1 MEVEYMF
8 IVENAEEIMTE
19 EFNNFPEITDWSDD
33 SYNILEASLFFN
45 EDLNKIVKATAVAE
59 VMAYNEGTIESFN
72 EGAFET
78 VKNKL
83 AELWRKFK
91 VFVLK
96 VRDRF
101 MAWIRKT
108 FMSNKSFWSKYGNV
122 IEGNASKLLRK
133 NPKITTFDYKSYDTE
148 NEKLKNLKLDVGVFK
163 GCKTKDDA
171 IDKFDELNE
180 SLDYIK
186 KDISQALNKSEEH
199 TVKDFLSY
207 NKISL
212 NKTVF
217 KDQENKFK
225 TSIKIIENIVKA
237 EEDKVKKRSK
247 STYTYGNDNLKGSE
261 GNNSSD
267 TALMIYSAK
276 YFKAVCSAR
285 LDFEIKYS
293 KMILKTLTKI
303 GYEAVKLQN
312 TKEEDIKEESASID
326 LLNKYLQRI

>member
-1 MEVEYMF
+1 MF
-8 IVENAEEIMTE
+8 IVENAEEIMNE

-45 EDLNKIVKATAVAE
+45 EDLNKIVQATAVAE

-72 EGAFET
+72 EGVFET

-101 MAWIRKT
+101 MAWIHKT
-108 FMSNKSFWSKYGNV
+108 FMSNDSFWSKYGNV
-122 IEGNASKLLRK
+122 IEDNAGKLLRK

-148 NEKLKNLKLDVGVFK
+148 NKKLKNLKLDVGVFE
-163 GCKTKDDA
+163 GCKTKDDV
-171 IDKFDELNE
+171 INKFDELNG
-180 SLDYIK
+180 SLDDIK

-199 TVKDFLSY
+199 DVKDFLSY

-217 KDQENKFK
+217 KVQENKFK

-237 EEDKVKKRSK
+237 EEEKVKKRSK
-247 STYTYGNDNLKGSE
+247 STYTYGNGNLKGSE
-261 GNNSSD
+261 GHNSSD

-276 YFKAVCSAR
+276 YFKAVYSAR

-303 GYEAVKLQN
+303 AYEAVKLQN
-312 TKEEDIKEESASID
+312 TKEEDIKKESASID